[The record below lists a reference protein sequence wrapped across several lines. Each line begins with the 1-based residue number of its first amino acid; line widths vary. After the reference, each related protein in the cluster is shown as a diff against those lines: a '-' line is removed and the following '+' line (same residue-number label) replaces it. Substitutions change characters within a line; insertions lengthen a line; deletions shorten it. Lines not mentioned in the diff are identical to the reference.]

1 MPGTLVGV
9 DTSTTPGVGGRK
21 LWAGVGTSSTPD
33 AVGNG
38 GAMKIDRLDGHRFPP
53 RSVFAVRFFPDTTVS
68 PGCRWLPPA
77 VWKKT
82 LNPSP
87 PLATLPPRPF
97 GFRDVIDR
105 CKNYARIKGCW
116 PRLFIGGRIFA
127 TNARIASWIISG
139 LIV

>member
-1 MPGTLVGV
+1 MAAA
-9 DTSTTPGVGGRK
+9 GRLEK
-21 LWAGVGTSSTPD
+21 D
-33 AVGNG
+33 AEP
-38 GAMKIDRLDGHRFPP
+38 FP
-53 RSVFAVRFFPDTTVS
+53 
-68 PGCRWLPPA
+68 
-77 VWKKT
+77 
-82 LNPSP
+82 P

-127 TNARIASWIISG
+127 TNTRIASWIISG